1 MNGKQV
7 TLSWVSP
14 GTPNAVDQTYL
25 TNYFNEG
32 YSIWAEDYLNKR
44 ITYNKNNIGDF
55 GFDVYLTQGTTEKYI
70 AWISDTTY
78 TIDLSAYPGYDG
90 AIIRSSYS
98 KFKSNASEGVKLLFA
113 NNTPVTPDN
122 PVTPNDEI
130 KNSDIEVKM
139 NGLNQV
145 IKVGDK
151 LSELTSSAI
160 DSIKYKSTD
169 IKTDVTG
176 LNVSV
181 TNVTKDNNKTEFS
194 KINTSAGTYKITYSV
209 TFTYKSKSISKTFTQ
224 SILVK

>member
-1 MNGKQV
+1 M
-7 TLSWVSP
+7 
-14 GTPNAVDQTYL
+14 D
-25 TNYFNEG
+25 
-32 YSIWAEDYLNKR
+32 
-44 ITYNKNNIGDF
+44 NN
-55 GFDVYLTQGTTEKYI
+55 
-70 AWISDTTY
+70 
-78 TIDLSAYPGYDG
+78 
-90 AIIRSSYS
+90 
-98 KFKSNASEGVKLLFA
+98 
-113 NNTPVTPDN
+113 
-122 PVTPNDEI
+122 
-130 KNSDIEVKM
+130 
-139 NGLNQV
+139 